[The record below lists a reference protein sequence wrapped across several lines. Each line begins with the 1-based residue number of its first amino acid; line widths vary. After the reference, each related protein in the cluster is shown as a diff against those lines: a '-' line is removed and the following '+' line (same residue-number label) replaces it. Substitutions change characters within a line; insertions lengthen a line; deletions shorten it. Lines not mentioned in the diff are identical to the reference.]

1 MRRHHTMI
9 TTDWVVMKP
18 TTQVIDLFTPE
29 QFSTTG
35 HQFPLFTCAYKMSGY
50 TFQMRS
56 SKYILWQ
63 DDNGWRGYLEG
74 YPEYEVQGESFEEL
88 QVKLWQLH
96 QELSGQHQES
106 ELIQDQDRYQQSD
119 PKESARSHSQTPT
132 LPRPI
137 SRAQSKRRARVE
149 ELMFAMISNR

>member
-1 MRRHHTMI
+1 
-9 TTDWVVMKP
+9 
-18 TTQVIDLFTPE
+18 
-29 QFSTTG
+29 
-35 HQFPLFTCAYKMSGY
+35 MSGY

-63 DDNGWRGYLEG
+63 DTNGWRGYLEG

-96 QELSGQHQES
+96 QELTCQHQEP
-106 ELIQDQDRYQQSD
+106 ELVKDQEHYQPSD
-119 PKESARSHSQTPT
+119 PKEHARFHSQTPT
-132 LPRPI
+132 LPRPM

>member
-1 MRRHHTMI
+1 
-9 TTDWVVMKP
+9 
-18 TTQVIDLFTPE
+18 
-29 QFSTTG
+29 
-35 HQFPLFTCAYKMSGY
+35 MSGY

-96 QELSGQHQES
+96 QELTGQHQEP
-106 ELIQDQDRYQQSD
+106 ELVKDLEHYQPSD
-119 PKESARSHSQTPT
+119 PKEHARFHSQTPT
-132 LPRPI
+132 LPRPM

-149 ELMFAMISNR
+149 ELMFAMISNRGRPLTSTLHDPVIVSPAERDTSLCHLERGHGDALRKTR

>member
-1 MRRHHTMI
+1 
-9 TTDWVVMKP
+9 
-18 TTQVIDLFTPE
+18 
-29 QFSTTG
+29 
-35 HQFPLFTCAYKMSGY
+35 
-50 TFQMRS
+50 MRS

-96 QELSGQHQES
+96 QELTGHHQEP
-106 ELIQDQDRYQQSD
+106 EVIQDQDRYQHSD
-119 PKESARSHSQTPT
+119 PKAHPGSHGRTHGHIPT
-132 LPRPI
+132 LPRPM

-149 ELMFAMISNR
+149 ELMFTIISNR

>member
-1 MRRHHTMI
+1 
-9 TTDWVVMKP
+9 
-18 TTQVIDLFTPE
+18 
-29 QFSTTG
+29 
-35 HQFPLFTCAYKMSGY
+35 MSGY

-96 QELSGQHQES
+96 QELTSQYS
-106 ELIQDQDRYQQSD
+106 EPAVIQDQEHYQQSD
-119 PKESARSHSQTPT
+119 PQEHPGSHSHNHSHTPT
-132 LPRPI
+132 LPRPM

-149 ELMFAMISNR
+149 ELVFAMISNR

>member
-1 MRRHHTMI
+1 
-9 TTDWVVMKP
+9 
-18 TTQVIDLFTPE
+18 
-29 QFSTTG
+29 
-35 HQFPLFTCAYKMSGY
+35 
-50 TFQMRS
+50 MRS

-74 YPEYEVQGESFEEL
+74 YPEYKVQGESFEEL

-96 QELSGQHQES
+96 QDLTGQHQEP
-106 ELIQDQDRYQQSD
+106 EEIQDHGHYQQSD
-119 PKESARSHSQTPT
+119 PKEHARSHSHTPT
-132 LPRPI
+132 LPRPM